1 MTEVIDNTIASLN
14 DLTNKTIQ
22 SGVEFRGF
30 AKSITEAAS
39 SFEGAG
45 QKWTVFSRLVS
56 GTPIWAMQNKA
67 RAWLAIIGGFEKR
80 SKANS
85 KAMTVQ
91 NKKFVD
97 QMQGIKKVNKEYG
110 QLSESMD
117 AFMESGATSMAQFNE
132 ALERN
137 GEATLEAL
145 ENTLEYQTVI
155 AAGGTDM
162 MAAATAMATL
172 SKRKEELEKKDKRLI
187 QTAKEAYA
195 FDTKRI
201 KIAQDLAYETARLE
215 GETEGVS
222 KLIGQDAG
230 TDERT
235 KMTNEQEGLVTSA
248 VKDRKNSAGFGKD
261 FKKTFAPV
269 LKYIPLVAKQGTRKE
284 RNQERILKLQ
294 LKGEKIGAKVKP
306 ILGMAFKYLVF
317 GILGFIAFGILA
329 AFLYN
334 AWKQFETMG
343 IMDTIKEFASA
354 FMNIITLIVETFMA
368 FTSGGVDEGLAKLQE
383 LGWAI
388 ADFVW
393 IGLKLVVKIAGAL
406 VLGIYE
412 TAKAFF
418 HKFWNDAD
426 FAGNVLLGIAA
437 ISAFIL
443 GAWAVKYYLGIAL
456 TLAGVYALPIMIG
469 VVLGLVIL
477 AGLKWLWDKLS
488 DWNLLAAGGTVT
500 TGMQIV
506 GEKGPELVSLPKG
519 SRVHSNKD
527 SRKMASSGGNTI
539 NITINARD
547 TSDAELRRIAD
558 QIGSMV
564 NNKINRSTSSGTMV

>member
-1 MTEVIDNTIASLN
+1 LTEVIDNTIASLN

-172 SKRKEELEKKDKRLI
+172 SKRKEELEKKDKRLM

-443 GAWAVKYYLGIAL
+443 AAWAVKYYLGIAL